1 MFDSTAVQVPA
12 DTLRIDTAIKYG
24 SQLRALL
31 YTGLAISIALLSWL
45 AKLSLWQYALILLVS
60 AAVIGYL
67 ALSRPILLHLS
78 QPPLHNHLSKEWQ
91 LLMRTGR
98 GDELW
103 RAELNSVHRY
113 QWLLNFEFVTTE
125 PFKRSLS
132 ITIYRDQVSFDHWQ
146 QLNILA
152 TIVGKKIN

>member
-1 MFDSTAVQVPA
+1 MLDSTAVQVPV
-12 DTLRIDTAIKYG
+12 DTLRIDTAIRYG
-24 SQLRALL
+24 SRLRALM
-31 YTGLAISIALLSWL
+31 YTGLAVSIVLLSWF
-45 AKLSLWQYALILLVS
+45 AKLSLWQYVLMLIVS
-60 AAVIGYL
+60 AAVISYL

-78 QPPLHNHLSKEWQ
+78 QPPLHKHVSKEWQ

-103 RAELNSVHRY
+103 RADLQSVHRY

-152 TIVGKKIN
+152 TIVGKKLN